1 MEDLLPALQGSSSS
15 TLGCGGDVSQR
26 NLILQPSI
34 PPARDVLA
42 FSAQPNF
49 LRDGKDWIFQDGEM
63 QRKTLKESGAFCAF
77 WALEAVLPARSIL
90 QVPTHSKGSRHT
102 MAFPAQ
108 SSQIAAT
115 CSSLPEETAWEEL
128 KRKKK
133 RKKEKAKPSMVIR
146 MNCLELD
153 NQK

>member
-1 MEDLLPALQGSSSS
+1 MEDLLPAVQGSSSS

-42 FSAQPNF
+42 FSAQTNF

-63 QRKTLKESGAFCAF
+63 QRKSFKGEWGLLCILGTGSCAGCQEHP
-77 WALEAVLPARSIL
+77 AGPHSQQGEQAHHGLPCPELSNCCHLQFLTRRS
-90 QVPTHSKGSRHT
+90 SMGRAEK
-102 MAFPAQ
+102 
-108 SSQIAAT
+108 
-115 CSSLPEETAWEEL
+115 
-128 KRKKK
+128 KKK